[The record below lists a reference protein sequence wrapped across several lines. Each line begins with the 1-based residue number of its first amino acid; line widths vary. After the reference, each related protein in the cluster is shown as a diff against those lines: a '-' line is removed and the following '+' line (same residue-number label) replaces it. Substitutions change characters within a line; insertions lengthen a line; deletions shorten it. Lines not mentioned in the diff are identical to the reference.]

1 MRVCVCVRVCVNM
14 LKTYSL
20 LVREFHILVCVQ
32 DLVSISGGSVYY
44 YHCLVKMGHQEKMLV
59 GELPNLYC
67 NHIVFISEATLVYL
81 TLNMLLSEVDCFV
94 SIDGTFRSTVGWGGK
109 LL

>member
-1 MRVCVCVRVCVNM
+1 
-14 LKTYSL
+14 
-20 LVREFHILVCVQ
+20 
-32 DLVSISGGSVYY
+32 
-44 YHCLVKMGHQEKMLV
+44 MGHQEKMLV

-67 NHIVFISEATLVYL
+67 NHIVFVSEATLVYL

-94 SIDGTFRSTVGWGGK
+94 SIEGTFRSTAGWGGK